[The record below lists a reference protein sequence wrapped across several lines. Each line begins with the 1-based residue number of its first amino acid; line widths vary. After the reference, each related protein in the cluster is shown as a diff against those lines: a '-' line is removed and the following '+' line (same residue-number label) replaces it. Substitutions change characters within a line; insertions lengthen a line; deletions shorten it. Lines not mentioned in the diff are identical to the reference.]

1 MIPNSLFPEERG
13 HILESSAVSP
23 HFLLILQCPTSPG
36 SATPAIFITG
46 SIPNPR
52 SYWEWCFGVDGFFCR
67 FAAPHLYMAVTLMTI
82 LDISVDEFVRRR
94 RNKSTR
100 SPTPQIQVQDNNR
113 KCYKRRNPVLCRSV
127 RRIEVKESL
136 EAHTPTTP

>member
-1 MIPNSLFPEERG
+1 MIPNSPIPRRARSHPRVLCCFAAFPT
-13 HILESSAVSP
+13 HPAMSSP
-23 HFLLILQCPTSPG
+23 R
-36 SATPAIFITG
+36 SATPVRFITG
-46 SIPNPR
+46 SIPNPKF
-52 SYWEWCFGVDGFFCR
+52 YWEWCFGVDGFFWR
-67 FAAPHLYMAVTLMTI
+67 FAAPRLCMAVTLIIM
-82 LDISVDEFVRRR
+82 LDISVEEFVRRC
-94 RNKSTR
+94 RNNSTR